1 MFKKIAIIG
10 ATGMVGKPVTQQL
23 LKSGF
28 DLTILSRKPAKA
40 KELFPSVPIIEA
52 DVFDPL
58 SLVKAL
64 EHQEIVYISL
74 GPSRKDSRTDIM
86 PEREGINNIIDA
98 SKHLGLKRIVLLSS
112 LVQNY
117 EGMNGFNWW
126 IFDMKIKA
134 VEAIKSSGIPYT
146 IFYPS
151 SFMETIPRDLI
162 KGNKLMLTSGSVAPM
177 WFIAGD
183 DYGRQ
188 VAKALSNAG
197 NSNQEYSI
205 QGPTAYDWEQAAKII
220 VANYKVPLKIMKAPV
235 GLLKFFGNF
244 SKFVNYAAHICEA
257 LNKYPEK
264 FESENTWRD
273 LGKPEITLS
282 EYIKKL

>member
-188 VAKALSNAG
+188 VAKTLSNAG

>member
-220 VANYKVPLKIMKAPV
+220 VANYKVPLKIMRAPV

>member
-1 MFKKIAIIG
+1 MFKKIAVIG
-10 ATGMVGKPVTQQL
+10 ATGMLGRPVTQQL

-28 DLTILSRKPAKA
+28 DLTLLSRNPAKA
-40 KELFPSVPIIEA
+40 KALFPTIPITEA
-52 DVFDPL
+52 DVFDPI
-58 SLVKAL
+58 SLLKAL

-74 GPSRKDSRTDIM
+74 GPSRKDRRTDFM
-86 PEREGINNIIDA
+86 PEREGINNIIEA

-151 SFMETIPRDLI
+151 SFMESIPRDLI

-177 WFIAGD
+177 WFIAGE

-188 VAKALSNAG
+188 VARALSNAG

-205 QGPTAYDWEQAAKII
+205 QGPAAFDWEQAAKII
-220 VANYKVPLKIMKAPV
+220 VANYKVPLKIMRAPI

-244 SKFVNYAAHICEA
+244 SKFLNYAAHICEA

-264 FESENTWRD
+264 FESENTWQD

>member
-1 MFKKIAIIG
+1 MFKKIAVIG
-10 ATGMVGKPVTQQL
+10 ATGMLGRPVTQQL

-28 DLTILSRKPAKA
+28 DLTLLSRNPAKA
-40 KELFPSVPIIEA
+40 KALFPTVAIIEA
-52 DVFDPL
+52 DVFDPI
-58 SLVKAL
+58 SLLKAL

-74 GPSRKDSRTDIM
+74 GPSRKDRRTDFM
-86 PEREGINNIIDA
+86 PEREGINNIIEA

-151 SFMETIPRDLI
+151 SFMESIPRDLI

-177 WFIAGD
+177 WFIAGE

-188 VAKALSNAG
+188 VARALSNAG

-205 QGPTAYDWEQAAKII
+205 QGPAAFDWEQAAKII
-220 VANYKVPLKIMKAPV
+220 VANYKVPLKIMRAPI

-244 SKFVNYAAHICEA
+244 SKFLNYAAHICEA

-264 FESENTWRD
+264 FESENTWQD